1 MIRRGDRVDRL
12 DRLVREVNERLRA
25 ARLREGL
32 PHTDVVPPRTAG
44 AVVESARRALQRARQ
59 TS

>member
-1 MIRRGDRVDRL
+1 MIRRGDPV
-12 DRLVREVNERLRA
+12 DRLVRKLNKSLRA

-32 PHTDVVPPRTAG
+32 PHTDVIPPRTPD